1 MSEVMELDGCHNCR
15 ALDPREA
22 MVVNVKADGI
32 CSDFHG
38 NLDLVVHQEE
48 PDSSG
53 KAKEKTFKTQIF
65 FTIKSNESSAAENAL
80 PSRQSS
86 IQVDAINEIEVRMY

>member
-15 ALDPREA
+15 TLDPKEA
-22 MVVNVKADGI
+22 LVVDVKADGI

-38 NLDLVVHQEE
+38 NLDLVVHQEG
-48 PDSSG
+48 PASSG
-53 KAKEKTFKTQIF
+53 KETEKKLRTQIF
-65 FTIKSNESSAAENAL
+65 FTIKSSKSSAAENAL

-86 IQVDAINEIEVRMY
+86 IQVDSENKIEVRMY